1 MKAGV
6 IYNTGDIRYDDFPDP
21 TCGAD
26 DIIVRV
32 AACGIC
38 GSDSPRILSGWK
50 YPLPGVPGH
59 EFSGTVV
66 EIGKNVKKFH
76 VGENVAVQPFIPC
89 NVCDNCRAG
98 YVSMCDG
105 AQMIGADMPGGYA
118 EYCRVPATNAVVI
131 GDVNLIE
138 AALLEPCAVS
148 LYGVLGI
155 QPVLG
160 DTVAV
165 LGCGTIGQLALTW
178 FRMAGVRRIIAV
190 DISSTKLAEAR
201 ALGADECVNGMEQD
215 TVEAILE
222 LTHGKGVDIA
232 METAGSKI
240 TQEQCL
246 LVAKKRGKVGFLGI
260 ARSDILLKEKSFES
274 IFRHELTLRGF
285 WNSYAAPFP
294 GPAWMKSIAAFQDGT
309 IDFKPFISH
318 KFPLSKVSNVFDM
331 IKNRKEEY
339 NKILFVME

>member
-165 LGCGTIGQLALTW
+165 LGCGTIGQ
-178 FRMAGVRRIIAV
+178 
-190 DISSTKLAEAR
+190 
-201 ALGADECVNGMEQD
+201 
-215 TVEAILE
+215 
-222 LTHGKGVDIA
+222 
-232 METAGSKI
+232 
-240 TQEQCL
+240 
-246 LVAKKRGKVGFLGI
+246 
-260 ARSDILLKEKSFES
+260 
-274 IFRHELTLRGF
+274 
-285 WNSYAAPFP
+285 SYYCSRYF
-294 GPAWMKSIAAFQDGT
+294 
-309 IDFKPFISH
+309 ID
-318 KFPLSKVSNVFDM
+318 
-331 IKNRKEEY
+331 
-339 NKILFVME
+339 